1 MTAGSLAAIVFVVVL
16 AVLAVFQLALAA
28 GAPFGRLAWGGQHRV
43 LPARMRIGSV
53 ASVVV
58 YTLMALVALDR
69 SGIVDVV
76 PDIVS
81 RVGMWV
87 VFGYLVLSIVP
98 NLLSKSR
105 SERAVMAPVSV
116 LLAVLALLIAIA

>member
-1 MTAGSLAAIVFVVVL
+1 VTAGSLAAIVFVVVL